1 MLPSTLSRLPQLRER
16 VLSAS
21 WQAPI
26 LILAWRG
33 SITVFDW
40 INDLAGSP
48 TLCIGCPPPAH
59 YARGLCPQ
67 KEQSPSTGP
76 VGARDGT
83 QLSISEPNLSWST
96 PLLAATRWSGKTK
109 DIRAHGAFVN
119 LVENTF
125 SLHEDAIVE
134 LIEKHKVERAFFT
147 GHSLGG
153 GVANVAHLVV
163 RGQLQKA
170 GSPWAKLEGKV
181 TWSACTFAAPQT
193 IVRLYESEKTPPLV
207 VDLDASSHNVVYG
220 CDAVPRIPGMLK
232 YMGDIVE
239 KVVPKVITSSLDEKK
254 DEYVDTLSWITRG
267 PARAALDK
275 GLDVVENQLKGV
287 PTAAVRFLKD
297 KGIAE
302 IVRHYTHQGTV
313 VYLAPGAL
321 EYVQLKGAE
330 IKKTLDVD
338 GKAFDKLLGKESDWA
353 SSLGYAHSASYT
365 TLKFKVK

>member
-1 MLPSTLSRLPQLRER
+1 
-16 VLSAS
+16 
-21 WQAPI
+21 
-26 LILAWRG
+26 
-33 SITVFDW
+33 
-40 INDLAGSP
+40 
-48 TLCIGCPPPAH
+48 
-59 YARGLCPQ
+59 
-67 KEQSPSTGP
+67 
-76 VGARDGT
+76 
-83 QLSISEPNLSWST
+83 
-96 PLLAATRWSGKTK
+96 
-109 DIRAHGAFVN
+109 
-119 LVENTF
+119 
-125 SLHEDAIVE
+125 VE

>member
-1 MLPSTLSRLPQLRER
+1 M
-16 VLSAS
+16 
-21 WQAPI
+21 
-26 LILAWRG
+26 
-33 SITVFDW
+33 
-40 INDLAGSP
+40 
-48 TLCIGCPPPAH
+48 
-59 YARGLCPQ
+59 
-67 KEQSPSTGP
+67 
-76 VGARDGT
+76 
-83 QLSISEPNLSWST
+83 
-96 PLLAATRWSGKTK
+96 
-109 DIRAHGAFVN
+109 
-119 LVENTF
+119 
-125 SLHEDAIVE
+125 E

-153 GVANVAHLVV
+153 GVANIAHLVV

-181 TWSACTFAAPQT
+181 AWSACTFAAPQT

-207 VDLDASSHNVVYG
+207 VDLDASSYNVVYG
-220 CDAVPRIPGMLK
+220 CDAVPRLPGMLK

-239 KVVPKVITSSLDEKK
+239 KAVPKVVMSKLEEKK
-254 DEYVDTLSWITRG
+254 DEYVDTLSWYTKLAAE
-267 PARAALDK
+267 PALDK
-275 GLDVVENQLKGV
+275 GLDVVGNQLDGV

-330 IKKTLDVD
+330 IKKTLDVN

-353 SSLGYAHSASYT
+353 SSLGYAHSASYN
-365 TLKFKVK
+365 TLKFEIK